1 MLGILYVTL
10 LNQMRNGDHI
20 IKDVDFNKATAE
32 VRSQMLEMGRLSKG
46 CGKTSF
52 ISLSEL
58 GEGRPEGVSFLKDD
72 SVSLGLTSFHRNEGI
87 LEQDGLPDL
96 LSVACTGIL
105 CIFIQ
110 CCLCRC
116 SSDT

>member
-10 LNQMRNGDHI
+10 LNQLRNGDHI

-58 GEGRPEGVSFLKDD
+58 GEGRPEGVLFLKDD
-72 SVSLGLTSFHRNEGI
+72 SLFFRI
-87 LEQDGLPDL
+87 DKFPQK
-96 LSVACTGIL
+96 
-105 CIFIQ
+105 
-110 CCLCRC
+110 
-116 SSDT
+116 